1 MESALSF
8 KGSILFSEAVMK
20 KIRMLT
26 TASLALVTFLAGGGV
41 MKAVSAEADYESL
54 RRFSQILDMVEQ
66 YYVNEVSHKE
76 LLDGALKGMLENL
89 DPHSTLMTKK
99 EFQEMQENT
108 SGEFFGVG
116 IEITMQNGQVLVVS
130 PIEDTPGH
138 RAGLRAGDII
148 VSVDG
153 ELTMDM
159 TLTEVVSKM
168 RGKRGTDVELQVLH
182 SDSTKPVTM
191 KITRDAIPLIS
202 VKSRELEPGYWW
214 IRLTRFSGHTADD
227 LAEALKKARAKG
239 EIKGIVL
246 DLRNNPGG
254 LLDQS
259 VEVADMFLR
268 DGDIVSMRGRDA
280 KGASTF
286 KARSQESDVDSP
298 MVVLVNA
305 GSASASEIVA
315 GALRDRKRALILGE
329 QTFGKGSVQNL
340 IPLADGTGLKLTV
353 ARYYTPSGKSIQA
366 EGIKPDFEI
375 AWENPREEEAPA
387 FSVREKDLRRH
398 LEQKKARKDDE
409 SKKAA
414 EKAEKKSKEKA
425 KDAEDVKGMIARDNQ
440 LRLAL
445 QFVKTLPVL
454 KELQK

>member
-1 MESALSF
+1 
-8 KGSILFSEAVMK
+8 MK

-41 MKAVSAEADYESL
+41 MKAVSAEADYDSL

-76 LLDGALKGMLENL
+76 LLDNALKGMLENL
-89 DPHSTLMTKK
+89 DPHSTLMTEK

-116 IEITMQNGQVLVVS
+116 IEITMQNNQVLVVS
-130 PIEDTPGH
+130 PIEDTPGY

-148 VSVDG
+148 VAVDG

-214 IRLTRFSGHTADD
+214 IRLTRFSGHTAND
-227 LAEALKKARAKG
+227 LADALKKARAKG

-259 VEVADMFLR
+259 VEVADLFLR

-280 KGASTF
+280 NGSKIF
-286 KARSQESDVDSP
+286 KARTQDTDVDSP

-340 IPLADGTGLKLTV
+340 IPLSDGTGLKITV

-375 AWENPREEEAPA
+375 AWEAPREEESPA

-398 LEQKKARKDDE
+398 LEQQKAKKDE
-409 SKKAA
+409 KSKKADGKTGD
-414 EKAEKKSKEKA
+414 KADKKA
-425 KDAEDVKGMIARDNQ
+425 KDAEDVKTMIQKDNQ

>member
-1 MESALSF
+1 MQI
-8 KGSILFSEAVMK
+8 KRV
-20 KIRMLT
+20 LT
-26 TASLALVTFLAGGGV
+26 AASLAVVTFLAGGGA
-41 MKAVSAEADYESL
+41 MKAVSAETDFESL
-54 RRFSQILDMVEQ
+54 RRFSRILDMVEQ
-66 YYVNEVSHKE
+66 YYVNEVSQKE
-76 LLDGALKGMLENL
+76 LLDGALKGMLQSL
-89 DPHSTLMTKK
+89 DPHSTLMTDK
-99 EFQEMQENT
+99 EFREMQENT

-116 IEITMQNGQVLVVS
+116 VEITMENGQVMVVS

-138 RAGLRAGDII
+138 RAGLRAGDTI
-148 VSVDG
+148 VAVDG

-159 TLTEVVSKM
+159 SLSEVVSKM
-168 RGKRGTDVELQVLH
+168 RGKRGTEVELQVLH
-182 SDSTKPVTM
+182 KNSSQPETM
-191 KITRDAIPLIS
+191 KIRRDAIPLIS
-202 VKSRELEPGYWW
+202 VKSRELEAGYWW
-214 IRLTRFSGHTADD
+214 MRLTRFSGHTSED
-227 LAEALKKARAKG
+227 LAKELKKARDKG

-259 VEVADMFLR
+259 IQVADQFLKS
-268 DGDIVSMRGRDA
+268 GVIVSMRGRDA
-280 KGASTF
+280 SSERSF
-286 KARSQESDVDSP
+286 KAQPQPDDVDAP

-315 GALRDRKRALILGE
+315 GALRDQKRALILGE

-340 IPLADGTGLKLTV
+340 IPLSDGTGLKITV

-375 AWENPREEEAPA
+375 AWEAPREEEAPA

-398 LEQKKARKDDE
+398 LEQQKAKKDDAKKADSKD
-409 SKKAA
+409 
-414 EKAEKKSKEKA
+414 EKKDKDA
-425 KDAEDVKGMIARDNQ
+425 KDAEDVKDMIDRDNQ

>member
-1 MESALSF
+1 MQI
-8 KGSILFSEAVMK
+8 KRV
-20 KIRMLT
+20 LT
-26 TASLALVTFLAGGGV
+26 AASLAVVTFLAGGGA
-41 MKAVSAEADYESL
+41 MKAVSAETDFESL
-54 RRFSQILDMVEQ
+54 RRFSRILDMVEQ
-66 YYVNEVSHKE
+66 YYVNEVSQKE
-76 LLDGALKGMLENL
+76 LLDGALKGMLQSL
-89 DPHSTLMTKK
+89 DPHSTLMTDK
-99 EFQEMQENT
+99 EFREMQENT

-116 IEITMQNGQVLVVS
+116 VEITMENGQVMVVS

-138 RAGLRAGDII
+138 RAGLRAGDTI
-148 VSVDG
+148 VAVDG

-159 TLTEVVSKM
+159 SLSEVVSKM
-168 RGKRGTDVELQVLH
+168 RGKRGTEVELQVLH
-182 SDSTKPVTM
+182 KNSSQPETM
-191 KITRDAIPLIS
+191 KIKRDAIPLIS
-202 VKSRELEPGYWW
+202 VKSRELEAGYWW
-214 IRLTRFSGHTADD
+214 MRLTRFSGHTSED
-227 LAEALKKARAKG
+227 LAKELKKARDKG

-259 VEVADMFLR
+259 IQVADQFLKS
-268 DGDIVSMRGRDA
+268 GVIVSMRGRDA
-280 KGASTF
+280 SSERSF
-286 KARSQESDVDSP
+286 KAQPQPDDVDAP

-315 GALRDRKRALILGE
+315 GALRDQKRALILGE

-375 AWENPREEEAPA
+375 AWEAPREEETPA

-398 LEQKKARKDDE
+398 LEQQKAKKDDAKKADSKD
-409 SKKAA
+409 
-414 EKAEKKSKEKA
+414 EKKDKDA
-425 KDAEDVKGMIARDNQ
+425 KDAEDVKDMIDRDNQ

>member
-1 MESALSF
+1 MR
-8 KGSILFSEAVMK
+8 
-20 KIRMLT
+20 KIQTMT
-26 TASLALVTFLAGGGV
+26 TAALAFVTFLAGGGV
-41 MKAVSAEADYESL
+41 MKAVSAENDYDSL

-66 YYVNEVSHKE
+66 YYVNEVSQKE

-89 DPHSTLMTKK
+89 DPHSTLMTEK

-116 IEITMQNGQVLVVS
+116 VEITMENGQVMVVS
-130 PIEDTPGH
+130 PIEDTPAH
-138 RAGLRAGDII
+138 KAGLRAGDAII
-148 VSVDG
+148 AVNG
-153 ELTMDM
+153 EYTMDM
-159 TLTEVVSKM
+159 TLTEVVAKM
-168 RGKRGTDVELQVLH
+168 RGERGTDVELSVLH
-182 SDSTKPVTM
+182 KNSSQPVTLT
-191 KITRDAIPLIS
+191 ITRDAIPVVS
-202 VKSRELEPGYWW
+202 VKSRELDPGYWW

-259 VEVADMFLR
+259 VEVADMFLK

-280 KGASTF
+280 SGAKTF
-286 KARSQESDVDSP
+286 KARPQASDVDSP

-375 AWENPREEEAPA
+375 AWENPREEESPA

-398 LEQKKARKDDE
+398 LEQKKAKKDEE

-414 EKAEKKSKEKA
+414 DKAEKKA
-425 KDAEDVKGMIARDNQ
+425 KDKADKKDKGSEDVKDMIARDNQ

-454 KELQK
+454 RELQK

>member
-1 MESALSF
+1 MQKLRVLTSA
-8 KGSILFSEAVMK
+8 A
-20 KIRMLT
+20 
-26 TASLALVTFLAGGGV
+26 LALVTFLAGGGV
-41 MKAVSAEADYESL
+41 MKAVSAEADYDSL

-66 YYVNEVSHKE
+66 YYVNEVSQKE

-89 DPHSTLMTKK
+89 DPHSTLMTEK

-116 IEITMQNGQVLVVS
+116 VEITMENGQVMVVS

-138 RAGLRAGDII
+138 RAGLRAGDTI
-148 VSVDG
+148 VAVDG
-153 ELTMDM
+153 EFTMDM
-159 TLTEVVSKM
+159 SLSEVVSKM
-168 RGKRGTDVELQVLH
+168 RGKRGTEVELQVLH
-182 SDSTKPVTM
+182 KNSSQPVTM
-191 KITRDAIPLIS
+191 RITRDAIPLVS

-214 IRLTRFSGHTADD
+214 IRLTRFSGHTSED
-227 LAEALKKARAKG
+227 LAEELKKARDKG
-239 EIKGIVL
+239 EVKGIVL

-259 VEVADMFLR
+259 VAVADQFLR
-268 DGDIVSMRGRDA
+268 DGVIVSMRGRDA
-280 KGASTF
+280 SADRSF
-286 KARSQESDVDSP
+286 NARSQASDMDCP

-315 GALRDRKRALILGE
+315 GALRDQKRALILGE

-340 IPLADGTGLKLTV
+340 IPMADGTGLKLTV

-375 AWENPREEEAPA
+375 LWENPREEEAPA
-387 FSVREKDLRRH
+387 FSFREKDLRRH
-398 LEQKKARKDDE
+398 LEQKKAQKDDAKK
-409 SKKAA
+409 SGKKADKKQA
-414 EKAEKKSKEKA
+414 EEEAKADEV
-425 KDAEDVKGMIARDNQ
+425 KDMVARDNQ
-440 LRLAL
+440 LRMAL

-454 KELQK
+454 RDLQN